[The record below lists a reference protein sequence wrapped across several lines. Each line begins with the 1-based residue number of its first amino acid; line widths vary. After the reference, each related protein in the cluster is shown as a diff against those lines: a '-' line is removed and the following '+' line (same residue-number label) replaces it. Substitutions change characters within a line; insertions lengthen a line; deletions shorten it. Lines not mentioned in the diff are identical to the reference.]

1 MKKKF
6 QMNETFGS
14 FVGSLLINMGMLFL
28 FALILMGSPT
38 KSAEALVEIEQLPVA
53 EASAVKEEKAPGP
66 EGDNQPAA
74 GQVRAAKDFSFRPRA
89 QEPAGGSD
97 NPAKAGET
105 GKGEGPATQPGGQGG
120 SSGTEG
126 TGSGSGTGTGQGSG
140 SGSGSGSSGA
150 GGSGTG
156 GGGQHID
163 WRSRFVSRVE
173 NNKQYPLAARRRNIT
188 GTTQLQIAISPA
200 GSLLSCSIVA
210 SSGNESL
217 DQAALKAVR
226 ASVPFPHEAG
236 GNLNLTLRVRFNVDG

>member
-105 GKGEGPATQPGGQGG
+105 GKGEGLATQPGGQGG

-140 SGSGSGSSGA
+140 SGSGSGSSGP
-150 GGSGTG
+150 
-156 GGGQHID
+156 
-163 WRSRFVSRVE
+163 VE
-173 NNKQYPLAARRRNIT
+173 AELVVADNTLIGAADLSVEWKIISNI
-188 GTTQLQIAISPA
+188 L
-200 GSLLSCSIVA
+200 
-210 SSGNESL
+210 
-217 DQAALKAVR
+217 
-226 ASVPFPHEAG
+226 
-236 GNLNLTLRVRFNVDG
+236 